1 VAWYDAPTAAR
12 VAVGKNLAKA
22 KALGNALLV
31 FLLVPWTLCL
41 LFYTGAG
48 TFCHSPECLSLGTA
62 TTHSLLLAQL
72 LHYCHSAS
80 FGSVYSCASQLM
92 LTLSPPPGLHYTYPR
107 DRQRIARLEA
117 AGAAAAA
124 ASPDPERQRLWTG
137 DASDAEVSIKICQC
151 EKGKYGTDTTRYCL
165 CVACQLLVCCLHGSG
180 NKWAGLMLAARQ
192 QCRDGGNEPEGE
204 EGLHTYL
211 AKVVM
216 L

>member
-1 VAWYDAPTAAR
+1 MAWYDAQSAAR

-48 TFCHSPECLSLGTA
+48 TFCHSHIRCFLLSSCIIA
-62 TTHSLLLAQL
+62 IPPVLAACTQQ
-72 LHYCHSAS
+72 
-80 FGSVYSCASQLM
+80 CASQLM

-151 EKGKYGTDTTRYCL
+151 EKGKYGTDRTRHCL
-165 CVACQLLVCCLHGSG
+165 CVARQLLVCCLHGSG
-180 NKWAGLMLAARQ
+180 NRCAGLMLAARPQ
-192 QCRDGGNEPEGE
+192 RRDGGNEPEGE

-211 AKVVM
+211 AR
-216 L
+216 